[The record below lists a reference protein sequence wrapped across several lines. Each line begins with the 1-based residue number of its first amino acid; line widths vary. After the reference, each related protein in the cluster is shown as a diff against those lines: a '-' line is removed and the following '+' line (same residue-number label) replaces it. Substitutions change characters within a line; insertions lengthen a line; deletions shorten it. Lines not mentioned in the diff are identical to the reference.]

1 MSSISYPAELEAHW
15 LQTAKTETRGSAIRD
30 ILHRLTPDIVRLADR
45 FTTARPPEAAP
56 GAAPYLRDTR
66 SCAAYSLFFAP
77 QTYARL
83 SLILAELPPFPDTPK
98 PLRVLDLGAG
108 TGAASWALLDHLGRR
123 RPVALSAWDHSRPA
137 LRCLHDLFADLRTAR
152 WPEATLRTTPAPL
165 DDFPPA
171 SEPYDVIL
179 LHYVLNELPA
189 DSRRTLLSRAA
200 RSLAPHGRLLLCEP
214 LVHAAGDFMR
224 GLRAHAL
231 EDLHLHVLAPCPH
244 ARACPLD
251 GPCHDVR
258 TWTPS
263 QALQILNA
271 SLHRD
276 LRHLAYSFLALS
288 PEAPPAAETL
298 RARVVGSPSHAKGH
312 SVCPACCPDGQLHRL
327 QLLHRDFDTAGRKSL
342 RHLERGQL
350 LSLASLSPLRD
361 PSLFRASPATSSP
374 SPLNPEP

>member
-1 MSSISYPAELEAHW
+1 MTPSYPPELEAHW
-15 LQTAKTETRGSAIRD
+15 LKIAKTETRGTAIRD

-45 FTTARPPEAAP
+45 FTTARPPEASP
-56 GAAPYLRDTR
+56 AAAALYLRDTR

-123 RPVALSAWDHSRPA
+123 RPVALSAWDHSRHA

-152 WPEATLRTTPAPL
+152 WPEATLRTYPAPL
-165 DDFPPA
+165 DEFAA
-171 SEPYDVIL
+171 SSETYDVIL

-189 DSRRTLLSRAA
+189 ESRRLLLSRAA
-200 RSLAPHGRLLLCEP
+200 RALAPNGRLILCEP
-214 LVHAAGDFMR
+214 LVHEAGDFMR
-224 GLRAHAL
+224 GLRAHAI

-244 ARACPLD
+244 VRACPLD

-258 TWTPS
+258 TWKLT

-271 SLHRD
+271 TLHRD
-276 LRHLAYSFLALS
+276 LRHLAYSLLVLS
-288 PEAPPAAETL
+288 PEAPPAADTL
-298 RARVVGSPSHAKGH
+298 RARLVGSPSHAKGQT
-312 SVCPACCPDGQLHRL
+312 VCAACCSDGLVHNI
-327 QLLHRDFDTAGRKSL
+327 QLLHRDFDTAGRKGL
-342 RHLERGQL
+342 RHLERGQIL
-350 LSLASLSPLRD
+350 PLAALKPLGD
-361 PSLFRASPATSSP
+361 PALFRATPAPLLASPPAP
-374 SPLNPEP
+374 